1 MKKFLISVSISFT
14 LVVSTGATLAMPF
27 VSDRTQ
33 NRSVIPTAL
42 FDGCWLGWHRS
53 LDGECVR
60 DRYGLLG
67 TGIDYVPGPYYRTG
81 PKICG
86 GRGMYR
92 VCNMFGYCWWVC
104 A

>member
-1 MKKFLISVSISFT
+1 MNKFLIFVSIGFA
-14 LVVSTGATLAMPF
+14 LIMSTGATLAMPL

-33 NRSVIPTAL
+33 NRSVILTTL

-53 LDGECVR
+53 LGGECVR
-60 DRYGLLG
+60 DQYGLLG
-67 TGIDYVPGPYYRTG
+67 TGIDFVPGPYYRTA